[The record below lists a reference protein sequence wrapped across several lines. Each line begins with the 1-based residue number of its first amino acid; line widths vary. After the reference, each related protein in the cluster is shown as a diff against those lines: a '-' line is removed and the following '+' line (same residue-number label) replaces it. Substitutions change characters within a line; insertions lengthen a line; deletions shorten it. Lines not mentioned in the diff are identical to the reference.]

1 MDSLNCQSILQWVL
15 GHVTEK
21 PPDPSNLGAG
31 PALQKVGGGGQTP
44 VWGAM

>member
-15 GHVTEK
+15 GHVMEK
-21 PPDPSNLGAG
+21 PPAPSNLGAG

-44 VWGAM
+44 VCGAM